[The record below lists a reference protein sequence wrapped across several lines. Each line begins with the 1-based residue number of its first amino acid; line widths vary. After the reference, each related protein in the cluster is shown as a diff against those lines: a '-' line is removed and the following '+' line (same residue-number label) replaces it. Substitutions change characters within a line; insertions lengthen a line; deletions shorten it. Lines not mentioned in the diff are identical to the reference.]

1 MALDLELL
9 PDFLTEAGELLDKVE
24 VQLIEL
30 ERNPSP
36 NLLNEIFRG
45 FHTIKGGASFLGADN
60 LVQTC
65 HAIENI
71 FDLLRKESIR
81 LNKNIMDIIMDGM
94 QDVRRMFEELAIQR
108 EPGPSEPS
116 LIHHLHYI
124 IQHGDVDPSFLKV
137 KTEAPSPTTSISVE
151 HEVEHVSHD
160 TNKTIPWNDYF
171 NAVVPESVQQ
181 HPTTTVVEVSAPTM
195 TPETPVQATTPSA
208 SVAPTANNAPSAEK
222 ETTIRVETG
231 RLDQVLTMSGEIG
244 LTKNRLNNFLMQLRH
259 ISSLLPADFMPQ
271 YESTMEQLNLQVTD
285 LQNAVMKT
293 RMQPIGRLFQRYP
306 RVVRDLSRT
315 LEKDVVLHLEGEE
328 TEIDK
333 TMIEELSDPLIHL
346 IRNAVDHGIEN
357 ASGRVEKGK
366 NKTGNVWLGASQQG
380 DSVFVTIRDDGA
392 GMDPDVLRQKVVEKG
407 LLTPQEANNLSDQ
420 EAYNLIFMA
429 GFSTK
434 EVATDVSGRGV
445 GMDVVRTNIQRLNGT
460 INIDSKKG
468 HGTVFIIKI
477 PLTLAILPILVI
489 YDGDQPF
496 AVPLNNVQEIIPI
509 QAENHHT
516 VGGRQV
522 LSVRDEVL
530 PYRSISHILGREH
543 ESTLRSY
550 GMILHHGSNTTVIGL
565 NRFGTREDIVVKP
578 LEQMKPPGISGATL
592 LGDGSVVMVIDI
604 DAI

>member
-71 FDLLRKESIR
+71 FDLLRKESIK
-81 LNKNIMDIIMDGM
+81 LNKNIMDVIMDGM

-108 EPGPSEPS
+108 EPGPSQPI
-116 LIHHLHYI
+116 LLHHLHYI
-124 IQHGDVDPSFLKV
+124 IQHGDVDPTSLKV
-137 KTEAPSPTTSISVE
+137 VATETALPSTPTTVTTAPSDGLVWTS
-151 HEVEHVSHD
+151 
-160 TNKTIPWNDYF
+160 YF
-171 NAVVPESVQQ
+171 NAVVPPHARVPEEASIVAEYT
-181 HPTTTVVEVSAPTM
+181 PTGDTGNHSINDPTPPAQVHNTPQPMSAA
-195 TPETPVQATTPSA
+195 PV
-208 SVAPTANNAPSAEK
+208 EK
-222 ETTIRVETG
+222 ETNIRVDTS
-231 RLDQVLTMSGEIG
+231 RLDQVLTLSGEIG

-259 ISSLLPADFMPQ
+259 IAALLPSDFMPQ

-315 LEKDVVLHLEGEE
+315 LEKDVVLHLEGED

-346 IRNAVDHGIEN
+346 IRNAVDHGIES
-357 ASGRVEKGK
+357 ADGRAEKSK
-366 NKTGNVWLGASQQG
+366 SKTGNVWLGASQQG

-407 LLTPQEANNLSDQ
+407 LLTSQEANNLSDQ

-509 QAENHHT
+509 QETDHHT

-522 LSVRDEVL
+522 LTVRDEVL
-530 PYRSISHILGREH
+530 PYRSISHILGRES
-543 ESTLRSY
+543 ESTLRAY